1 MFYRN
6 LLYILLLV
14 YPCSE
19 SSLKT
24 GTLLKIKERRTSTN
38 LDVTT
43 EQQAKIKTVLAVT
56 LLIVRF
62 YDSRQLGLTQY
73 SKATLRI

>member
-1 MFYRN
+1 M
-6 LLYILLLV
+6 
-14 YPCSE
+14 
-19 SSLKT
+19 
-24 GTLLKIKERRTSTN
+24 KIKERRTSTN